1 MTALHLADPRDA
13 ADLGAFLARLLRY
26 DKAAAVRLRTAND
39 ALAVFARL
47 PLGES
52 GPLVIRTAAL
62 AAPPAG
68 AASART
74 AADDAGELDLTVSA
88 GQLLDGIDSA
98 HAGADTG
105 TDAGALPLPAPITGP
120 AWAGLLPPRTPWEHV
135 ADLPIGPLAAAVRA
149 AVTEFRRE
157 SADPDGLAEAI
168 WSRQVHPSGLTLR
181 ALHAAHLVG
190 LLQPSGSERSGSGQ
204 PGSGQPGS
212 GQPGPSEPSGT
223 VALHRHP
230 AWLRLTAPRGSVII
244 RRAPA
249 IGSGLGL
256 TPTR

>member
-1 MTALHLADPRDA
+1 MTALHLADPREA
-13 ADLGAFLARLLRY
+13 ADLGAFLTRLLRY
-26 DKAAAVRLRTAND
+26 DKAAAVRLRTANG
-39 ALAVFARL
+39 ALALFARL

-62 AAPPAG
+62 AARPEA
-68 AASART
+68 AREDASAR
-74 AADDAGELDLTVSA
+74 ADRTGGAGGPDGPDGAGRGGTGELDLTVSA
-88 GQLLDGIDSA
+88 GQLLDGIDSV
-98 HAGADTG
+98 GP
-105 TDAGALPLPAPITGP
+105 DAGALPLPAPITGP

-135 ADLPIGPLAAAVRA
+135 ADLPTGALAAAVQA
-149 AVTEFRRE
+149 AVTEFKRE

-190 LLQPSGSERSGSGQ
+190 LLQQSE
-204 PGSGQPGS
+204 
-212 GQPGPSEPSGT
+212 T

>member
-26 DKAAAVRLRTAND
+26 DKAAAVRLRTANG

-62 AAPPAG
+62 ADPP
-68 AASART
+68 ART
-74 AADDAGELDLTVSA
+74 ASGRTASGRISGVGDDAGELDLTVSA
-88 GQLLDGIDSA
+88 GQLLDGIDNTHAS
-98 HAGADTG
+98 AGAG
-105 TDAGALPLPAPITGP
+105 TLPLPVPITGP
-120 AWAGLLPPRTPWEHV
+120 AWAGLLPPRTRWEHV
-135 ADLPIGPLAAAVRA
+135 ADLPVGPLAAAVRA

-168 WSRQVHPSGLTLR
+168 WSRQVHSSGLTLR

-190 LLQPSGSERSGSGQ
+190 LLQQSSPERSGA
-204 PGSGQPGS
+204 
-212 GQPGPSEPSGT
+212 GT

>member
-1 MTALHLADPRDA
+1 MTALQLAEA
-13 ADLGAFLARLLRY
+13 GETADLGAFLARLLRY
-26 DKAAAVRLRTAND
+26 DKAAAVRLRTANG

-62 AAPPAG
+62 APTGPA
-68 AASART
+68 AVDLAVPALIT
-74 AADDAGELDLTVSA
+74 PDLDLTVSA
-88 GQLLDGIDSA
+88 GQLLDGIDE
-98 HAGADTG
+98 ADAT
-105 TDAGALPLPAPITGP
+105 ALPLPAPITGP
-120 AWAGLLPPRTPWEHV
+120 AWAGLLPPRTAWEHV
-135 ADLPIGPLAAAVRA
+135 ADLPTAPLAAAVAA
-149 AVTEFRRE
+149 AVTEFRQGG
-157 SADPDGLAEAI
+157 ADPDGVAEAI

-190 LLQPSGSERSGSGQ
+190 LLQQSE
-204 PGSGQPGS
+204 
-212 GQPGPSEPSGT
+212 T

-249 IGSGLGL
+249 IGAGLGL

>member
-1 MTALHLADPRDA
+1 MTALQLADPREA
-13 ADLGAFLARLLRY
+13 ADLGAFLGRLLRY
-26 DKAAAVRLRTAND
+26 DKAAAVRLRTANN

-62 AAPPAG
+62 AVGGPG
-68 AASART
+68 RT
-74 AADDAGELDLTVSA
+74 PEEQPGELDLTVSA
-88 GQLLDGIDSA
+88 GQLLDGID
-98 HAGADTG
+98 AGPAAG
-105 TDAGALPLPAPITGP
+105 DAAAVPLPEPITGP

-135 ADLPIGPLAAAVRA
+135 ADLPTAPLGAAVRA
-149 AVTEFRRE
+149 AVTEFRHE

-190 LLQPSGSERSGSGQ
+190 LLQQSE
-204 PGSGQPGS
+204 
-212 GQPGPSEPSGT
+212 T

>member
-1 MTALHLADPRDA
+1 MTALQLADPRDA
-13 ADLGAFLARLLRY
+13 AEISAFLARLLRY
-26 DKAAAVRLRTAND
+26 DKAAAVRLRTANG

-62 AAPPAG
+62 ASPGPATS
-68 AASART
+68 ASTPEGRE
-74 AADDAGELDLTVSA
+74 DVGQLDLTVSA
-88 GQLLDGIDSA
+88 GQLLDGIDEA
-98 HAGADTG
+98 AAET
-105 TDAGALPLPAPITGP
+105 LPLPAAITGP
-120 AWAGLLPPRTPWEHV
+120 AWAGLLPPRTSWEHV
-135 ADLPIGPLAAAVRA
+135 DDLATAPLTAAVQA

-157 SADPDGLAEAI
+157 STDPDGLAEAI
-168 WSRQVHPSGLTLR
+168 WSRQVHASGLTLR

-190 LLQPSGSERSGSGQ
+190 LLRQSE
-204 PGSGQPGS
+204 
-212 GQPGPSEPSGT
+212 T

>member
-1 MTALHLADPRDA
+1 MTALHLADPRES
-13 ADLGAFLARLLRY
+13 ADLGAFLVRLLRY
-26 DKAAAVRLRTAND
+26 DKAAAVRLQTANG

-52 GPLVIRTAAL
+52 GPLVIRTVAL
-62 AAPPAG
+62 LPQE
-68 AASART
+68 
-74 AADDAGELDLTVSA
+74 ADGLDLTVSA
-88 GQLLDGIDSA
+88 GLLLDGIDETEAASK
-98 HAGADTG
+98 AGVEAPAPVPTVTVPGARQGTSLG
-105 TDAGALPLPAPITGP
+105 TDATTTTTTAAGTLTLPAPITGP
-120 AWAGLLPPRTPWEHV
+120 AWAGLLPPRTSWEFV
-135 ADLPIGPLAAAVRA
+135 ADLATGRLNAAVQA
-149 AVTEFRRE
+149 AVTEFRQE
-157 SADPDGLAEAI
+157 STDPDGLAEAI
-168 WSRQVHPSGLTLR
+168 WSRQVHPSGLTMR

-190 LLQPSGSERSGSGQ
+190 LLRQSE
-204 PGSGQPGS
+204 
-212 GQPGPSEPSGT
+212 T

>member
-1 MTALHLADPRDA
+1 MTALQLADPRDA

-62 AAPPAG
+62 AARQERVAE
-68 AASART
+68 
-74 AADDAGELDLTVSA
+74 DVGELDLTVSA
-88 GQLLDGIDSA
+88 GQLLDGIDRAVAVTGAGDVSA
-98 HAGADTG
+98 EGASA
-105 TDAGALPLPAPITGP
+105 DAGALPLPAAITGP
-120 AWAGLLPPRTPWEHV
+120 AWAGLLPPRTAWEHV
-135 ADLPIGPLAAAVRA
+135 ADLPTGPLTAAVQA

-157 SADPDGLAEAI
+157 STDPDGLAEAI

-190 LLQPSGSERSGSGQ
+190 LLQQ
-204 PGSGQPGS
+204 
-212 GQPGPSEPSGT
+212 SGT

-244 RRAPA
+244 RRSPA
-249 IGSGLGL
+249 IGAGLGL